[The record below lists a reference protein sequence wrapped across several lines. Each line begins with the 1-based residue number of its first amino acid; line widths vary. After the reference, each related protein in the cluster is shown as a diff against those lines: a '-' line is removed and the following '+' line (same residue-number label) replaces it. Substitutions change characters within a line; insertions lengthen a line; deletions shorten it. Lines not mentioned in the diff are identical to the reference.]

1 MATGYRRQAYR
12 RCRVRTGLR
21 IFVVAFV
28 VGGIAGCDANPAP
41 SATTFAASPTPIGT
55 DVASVC
61 AAAQVTPSP
70 AGDETV
76 DIGTYRYQPEGG
88 PDGGEVAVGQV
99 DPSLEFNPLH
109 AVLPGEGFVS
119 SAIWSGLI
127 VWTSDY
133 KYQPDLSLVLPTT
146 SNGLVSVASD
156 GKTRVTWCL
165 RDGLAWSDG
174 VPITCEDFAYTL
186 DWLRDVEPDRASQ
199 FGDVAS
205 IDCPAAGFVVVR
217 YPHPFAGYLGRALPP
232 LPRHA
237 LERRSLAELR
247 AGSAFAASALPD
259 LPTSGAFSVS
269 TIDPGGDIHLTRNTF
284 FRAGTRGQPAHLDAL
299 TIRTFASLAA
309 EQSAYEAG
317 EISVAVGFA
326 EADITALE
334 DRIPVD
340 SISSSPSS
348 IYDTVRF
355 NFASGRDPAVS
366 HGCSTNPRV
375 QARGEGCPA
384 ADRVIR
390 TAISHLIDRYAIAA
404 AVDGPQS
411 YLGGVVNADAWFFH
425 EVDFPGPSVGLA
437 TDLLQEDGW
446 VDTDGD
452 GIRQR
457 DGLSAVLELCT
468 LNQSRYRQASSMIR
482 EALAAGGI
490 KVIVQAVSR
499 AVLQLPYASAT
510 RTSPCALSRGN
521 FDLALA
527 PVVTSYETVDFR
539 WSYHSSA
546 VEPRG
551 GNDARIAIKEIDDA
565 LDEATG
571 SVDFR
576 DIRRGM
582 QAFQLAIAD
591 WAVEIP
597 LGAWRDVELVRNGS
611 TGPAGIG
618 NFYANP
624 GGAVT
629 WNAVDWYLLPSALST
644 SQP

>member
-1 MATGYRRQAYR
+1 MAAGYRRQAYR

-205 IDCPAAGFVVVR
+205 IDCPRADIVVVR
-217 YPHPFAGYLGRALPP
+217 YPHPFPGYLGRALPP

-237 LERRSLAELR
+237 LEHWSLADLR
-247 AGSAFAASALPD
+247 AGAGFGTSSLPD

-269 TIDPGGDIHLTRNTF
+269 KIDPGGDIHLTRNTF
-284 FRAGTRGQPAHLDAL
+284 FRGAARGQPAHLDGL

-309 EQSAYEAG
+309 EQRAYEAG
-317 EISVAVGFA
+317 EISVAVGFSDPDIPRL
-326 EADITALE
+326 EAVNLQ
-334 DRIPVD
+334 D
-340 SISSSPSS
+340 SISAVPSPT
-348 IYDTVRF
+348 YDTIRF
-355 NFASGRDPAVS
+355 NLSTAAAAGTWVCSRDPDVAS
-366 HGCSTNPRV
+366 
-375 QARGEGCPA
+375 RGSGCPT
-384 ADRVIR
+384 ADLSVR
-390 TAISHLIDRYAIAA
+390 TAISHLVDRLAVGAA
-404 AVDGPQS
+404 LAGPGL
-411 YLGGVVNADAWFFH
+411 YLGSVVSPDAWFFTD
-425 EVDFPGPSVGLA
+425 VDLPGPSPSLA
-437 TDLLQEDGW
+437 ADVLDQAGW

-452 GIRQR
+452 GIRER
-457 DGLSAVLELCT
+457 AGLAAVLELCT
-468 LNQSRYRQASSMIR
+468 LDEPRYLTAASMIR
-482 EALAAGGI
+482 DALSAGGI
-490 KVIVQAVSR
+490 RVMVHPVRMAQLQA
-499 AVLQLPYASAT
+499 PYGLAT

-521 FDLALA
+521 FDLVLG
-527 PVVTSYETVDFR
+527 PVTTSFETVDFR
-539 WSYHSSA
+539 WRYHSSA
-546 VEPRG
+546 FEPRG
-551 GNDARIAIKEIDDA
+551 GNDARISIPAIDEA
-565 LDEATG
+565 LDEAAT
-571 SVDFR
+571 SIDLLVV
-576 DIRRGM
+576 RRGM
-582 QAFQLAIAD
+582 KAFQHAVAD
-591 WAVEIP
+591 SVIEIP
-597 LGAWRDVELVRNGS
+597 LAVWRDVELVRNSS
-611 TGPAGIG
+611 TGPSGIG

-629 WNAVDWYLLPSALST
+629 WNAVDWYLLLPALST